1 MPSYVRNDVS
11 VSYSTELENDMQLR
25 LFGGINNVFDNN
37 GPFIL
42 GGTGNYDSNY
52 GGGKGRFYYL
62 GAEISF

>member
-1 MPSYVRNDVS
+1 
-11 VSYSTELENDMQLR
+11 MQLR

-42 GGTGNYDSNY
+42 GGTGNYNSNY